1 MLPTRPSFT
10 IHAYKNVFPRPSLRD
25 ILTGFCSVSKPL
37 DDAVLPSGRICV
49 DETCSEIEPP
59 QLSSVPSHMAN
70 ELFRTGLF
78 MRRFYFMTYVPSG
91 FWPRLISRFLT
102 ASRFANVLLKSLG
115 FPDEQIHEI
124 TSQLVSGQVNG
135 AVSLEWS
142 YWKTGIELWYKGLS
156 LLRVTE
162 ILPEGS
168 FENCDPSPHMF
179 EQSRTC
185 PIEPASDADD
195 LSFELDGMW
204 MPVDMTPNRGI
215 EVIVA
220 DVVCP
225 AMLQKEFLMLDTSP
239 SMNLCDIEI
248 PQLESQWMSAEI
260 LSMTVD
266 YIDTLLEDWYPGLGA
281 REGNKTVESI
291 PYVNRVIPCP
301 YCVSG
306 ACQYDQQLNKAGRI
320 IGLDQVQ
327 DAAATR
333 LILQTEASD
342 TDNASA
348 LNCGSKLS
356 DKSKAKRVLFPSS
369 SNPKATYDEH
379 KAKVLPESR
388 SHDSKLS
395 LESIRRRSLSSPT
408 HERPPLPL
416 PKRQGSLADFHRVQR
431 KLSPTSSSG

>member
-10 IHAYKNVFPRPSLRD
+10 IHAFKNVFPRPSLRD
-25 ILTGFCSVSKPL
+25 ILSGFCSVSKPL
-37 DDAVLPSGRICV
+37 HDAVFPAV
-49 DETCSEIEPP
+49 QTCIYEASSEVESP
-59 QLSSVPSHMAN
+59 QLSYVPSHMAN
-70 ELFRTGLF
+70 ELVRTGLL

-102 ASRFANVLLKSLG
+102 ASRFANVILKSLG
-115 FPDEQIHEI
+115 FPDEQIYEI
-124 TSQLVSGQVNG
+124 TSQLVSGEVSD
-135 AVSLEWS
+135 AVSLEWA

-162 ILPEGS
+162 IIPEGS
-168 FENCDPSPHMF
+168 FANCAPCPSMF
-179 EQSRTC
+179 EQSQTC
-185 PIEPASDADD
+185 PIEPAADADD

-220 DVVCP
+220 DVVCCEL
-225 AMLQKEFLMLDTSP
+225 LQKEVSISEAIP
-239 SMNLCDIEI
+239 SINLCNTEI
-248 PQLESQWMSAEI
+248 PLVESQWMSAQI

-306 ACQYDQQLNKAGRI
+306 ACPYDQQLNKVGMNS
-320 IGLDQVQ
+320 GLDQDQ

-333 LILQTEASD
+333 LILETEASD
-342 TDNASA
+342 AENASA
-348 LNCGSKLS
+348 LNPNSKVC
-356 DKSKAKRVLFPSS
+356 DKTPNSKAKRVLFPSS
-369 SNPKATYDEH
+369 SDSKAEH
-379 KAKVLPESR
+379 KAKVLPESSR
-388 SHDSKLS
+388 HDSKS
-395 LESIRRRSLSSPT
+395 SVESFRRRSLSSPT
-408 HERPPLPL
+408 NEKPSLPL
-416 PKRQGSLADFHRVQR
+416 PKRQGSLAEFYRGQ
-431 KLSPTSSSG
+431 KKISPTSGW